1 MSTPL
6 KGGDNLRENTK
17 QLTLRIP
24 RTLHAE
30 LLEEA
35 EREGTSLN
43 QLCLT
48 KLARPLDWYRQMVVE
63 HLEKEE

>member
-1 MSTPL
+1 M
-6 KGGDNLRENTK
+6 KGGEKVRENTK

-48 KLARPLDWYRQMVVE
+48 KLARPLDWYRQKVVDP
-63 HLEKEE
+63 H

>member
-1 MSTPL
+1 L
-6 KGGDNLRENTK
+6 RDNAK
-17 QLTLRIP
+17 QLTLRVP
-24 RTLHAE
+24 RTLHTE

-48 KLARPLDWYRQMVVE
+48 KLARPLDWYRQKVVE
-63 HLEKEE
+63 RGGEEK